1 MGSAAALW
9 ELLLLAPTLP
19 QVGGDSQSCQNKDA
33 GNSIRIGVF
42 TGA

>member
-1 MGSAAALW
+1 MGSAAALR
-9 ELLLLAPTLP
+9 ELLLLAPTL